1 MAWISVHQQVNGAKL
16 RSLAKRIGC
25 SRHEALGILVTLWM
39 WGLDN
44 ANEEGF
50 VINADE
56 DDIADAIT
64 IGLSGG
70 INPANVVEA
79 LIKTGWVD
87 CVEQGLILHDWDEWQ
102 APWYKYKEK
111 RQKETERKR
120 DFRRRQST
128 PPAEPQA
135 PPNPPPSPPL
145 AHITPGLGSEL
156 TEEDLERGTE
166 IEEKIMP
173 GIESV
178 CRECGMKDFTVRDD
192 HTVRELLLKY
202 SADEICVA
210 VSKAA
215 EQGKVYWAYIK
226 GILRNGGGKCDGS
239 GSAAGG
245 PSQARQGRRGNEDR
259 PGKYGLE
266 STKV

>member
-70 INPANVVEA
+70 INPANVVDA
-79 LIKTGWVD
+79 LIKTGWID
-87 CVEQGLILHDWDEWQ
+87 YQDGKYILHDWDEWQ
-102 APWYKYKEK
+102 APWYKFKEK
-111 RQKETERKR
+111 RQKDTARQR

-128 PPAEPQA
+128 PPPEPQA

-145 AHITPGLGSEL
+145 AHITPGLGTEL
-156 TEEDLERGTE
+156 TDEDLERGTE

-173 GIESV
+173 GIEAV

-192 HTVRELLLKY
+192 HTARELLLKY

-239 GSAAGG
+239 GSTAGG

>member
-70 INPANVVEA
+70 INPANVVDA
-79 LIKTGWVD
+79 LIKTGWID
-87 CVEQGLILHDWDEWQ
+87 YRDGKYILHDWDEWQ

-120 DFRRRQST
+120 DFRRRQSA
-128 PPAEPQA
+128 PPPEPQA
-135 PPNPPPSPPL
+135 PPEKPPSPPP

-156 TEEDLERGTE
+156 TEEDLKWGDELEGR
-166 IEEKIMP
+166 IMP
-173 GIESV
+173 GIEAICRSV
-178 CRECGMKDFTVRDD
+178 GMSFNAYDDQTVRD
-192 HTVRELLLKY
+192 LLMTY
-202 SADEICVA
+202 SADEIAVA
-210 VSKAA
+210 IPKAA
-215 EQGKVYWAYIK
+215 EQGKARWAYIK
-226 GILRNGGGKCDGS
+226 GILKNGGGKRDGS
-239 GSAAGG
+239 GSAAGS
-245 PSQARQGRRGNEDR
+245 PSQARQGRRSNEDR

>member
-70 INPANVVEA
+70 INPANVVDA
-79 LIKTGWVD
+79 LIKTGWID
-87 CVEQGLILHDWDEWQ
+87 YQNGKYILHDWDEWQ
-102 APWYKYKEK
+102 APWYKFKEK
-111 RQKETERKR
+111 RQKDTARQR
-120 DFRRRQST
+120 DFRRRQSA
-128 PPAEPQA
+128 PPEPQA
-135 PPNPPPSPPL
+135 PPKPPPSPPP

-156 TEEDLERGTE
+156 TDEDLARGTE

-173 GIESV
+173 GIEAICRSV
-178 CRECGMKDFTVRDD
+178 GMGFNEYDDQTVRD
-192 HTVRELLLKY
+192 LLMTY
-202 SADEICVA
+202 SADEIAVA
-210 VSKAA
+210 IPKAA
-215 EQGKVYWAYIK
+215 EQGKARWAYIK
-226 GILRNGGGKCDGS
+226 GILRNGGGKRDGS
-239 GSAAGG
+239 GGAAGG
-245 PSQARQGRRGNEDR
+245 PSQTGSGRRSNEDR